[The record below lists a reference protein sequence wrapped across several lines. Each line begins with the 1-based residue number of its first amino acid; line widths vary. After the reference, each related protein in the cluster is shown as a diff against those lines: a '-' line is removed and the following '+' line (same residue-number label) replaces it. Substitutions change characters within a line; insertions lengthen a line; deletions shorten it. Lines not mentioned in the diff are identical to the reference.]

1 MVKTGNSNPNRA
13 DICNEATQE
22 WNKVKSKSM
31 AEIDE
36 IIRNFLSTPYNL
48 YNMQIIRSSYTVH
61 TRKDTT
67 TPLPTIRSVD
77 PIQEEIPANA
87 SAQKKIANEIIV
99 AEKKIT
105 EFKQIYNI
113 TTDSQV
119 RHDMY
124 TKIENLQAEIESN
137 RKKIV
142 KLKRNAI

>member
-1 MVKTGNSNPNRA
+1 MSYQTFLFSPKFNKKLIYKSPTNRYQKFTNAYVYSIMVKTGNSNPNRA

-48 YNMQIIRSSYTVH
+48 YNMQIIRPSYTVH

-67 TPLPTIRSVD
+67 TPFPTIRSVD

-87 SAQKKIANEIIV
+87 SAQKKIANEITV

-105 EFKQIYNI
+105 E
-113 TTDSQV
+113 
-119 RHDMY
+119 
-124 TKIENLQAEIESN
+124 ESSS
-137 RKKIV
+137 
-142 KLKRNAI
+142 